1 MPLFLQT
8 LGVRHLVMLENFFP
22 SVILPEF
29 QTQMTDRAEDWI
41 CSIGRAQS
49 GRLDCWHRAS
59 PKPTSMRLVA
69 ASGKAGGLVS
79 VLSLLVSATT
89 ARSSTGRWCQKP
101 MAASTKAGGLVFWFM
116 PSFTAHCGMGR
127 WFLKVMAASS
137 KTGVLVIL
145 FVFIACRAAGRWFS
159 IKLLF
164 HHALPLWMAVAIHN
178 AHRPTLV
185 RLLRAMASNVV
196 VVVSP
201 ANWQSINV
209 KGLQNAWTAKSVIW
223 CEIDI
228 RAVIGL
234 VLQSHGFWRPDR
246 VPHSHIVFE
255 CRADWLA
262 AWWLVRGW
270 LARLAGWLF
279 LNVCS
284 SQSCNLGHD
293 WIWAVAKIQA
303 LQNGISFYP
312 SV

>member
-59 PKPTSMRLVA
+59 PKPTSMRFVA

-79 VLSLLVSATT
+79 VLSLLVSAIT
-89 ARSSTGRWCQKP
+89 ARSSTGRWCQKL
-101 MAASTKAGGLVFWFM
+101 MAASTKAGGLVFWLM
-116 PSFTAHCGMGR
+116 PSFTAHWGMGR

-137 KTGVLVIL
+137 ETGVLVIL

-185 RLLRAMASNVV
+185 RFQFRFHCFYFWRSPLRAMASNVVV

-209 KGLQNAWTAKSVIW
+209 KGLQNARTAKSVIW

-234 VLQSHGFWRPDR
+234 VLQSDR
-246 VPHSHIVFE
+246 TPFPYRVWMP
-255 CRADWLA
+255 
-262 AWWLVRGW
+262 GW
-270 LARLAGWLF
+270 LAGCLVAGSWLAGPAGWLTIPKCMF
-279 LNVCS
+279 
-284 SQSCNLGHD
+284 
-293 WIWAVAKIQA
+293 
-303 LQNGISFYP
+303 
-312 SV
+312 